1 MTSRTNPAIDA
12 RSTDALKPA
21 VNGTG
26 VILHTGLGRAVL
38 SEAARRAVA
47 DVIDGYC
54 TLEIDA
60 ETGKRGSRH
69 DLVSDLI
76 CELTGAE
83 SAIVVNNNAAA
94 VMLIL
99 HALALDREV
108 VISRGQ
114 LVEIGGSFRMPDV
127 MSAGGVTL
135 VGVGSTNHTEPEDY
149 RAAVTDRTALIMAV
163 HRSNFDLSG
172 LDVSA
177 SLEALA
183 GLGRERDIP
192 VVYDQ
197 GSGALVELER
207 HGQPGLPG
215 LDGQHGP
222 DSLDGPDGPDRPDGQ
237 HGLDSGGTV
246 GEALDRGIDVVCFS
260 GDKLLGGP
268 QAGIIAGRRDLLDKM
283 KKDPLMRAFR
293 ADKMVYAALQ
303 ATLELFRDPGKLG
316 AAHPVTGMITA
327 TVESLDPKARSLAER
342 LSACF
347 GRRVDVTV
355 EESLAEIGGGALPVQ
370 PLPSRAVALRPGE
383 WTNRQLAAAFRRQ
396 SPPVFGRLAGD
407 RFLLDVRTL
416 ADRDIPLVEAGAA
429 GVARRMERDAS
440 PERDV

>member
-1 MTSRTNPAIDA
+1 MTTRTTPSIDA
-12 RSTDALKPA
+12 RSTGALKPA

-38 SEAARRAVA
+38 SEAARRAVT

-69 DLVSDLI
+69 DLVSELI
-76 CELTGAE
+76 CGLTGAE

-99 HALALDREV
+99 HALALGREV

-127 MSAGGVTL
+127 MSAGGVEL

-197 GSGALVELER
+197 GSGAMIELEAYGR
-207 HGQPGLPG
+207 PGLPG
-215 LDGQHGP
+215 QPGQPVQPGQLG
-222 DSLDGPDGPDRPDGQ
+222 LDGP
-237 HGLDSGGTV
+237 HGLDSGCTV
-246 GEALDRGIDVVCFS
+246 REALERGIDVVCFS

-327 TVESLDPKARSLAER
+327 TVEALDPKARNLAER

-355 EESLAEIGGGALPVQ
+355 EDSLAEIGGGALPVQ

-416 ADRDIPLVEAGAA
+416 GDRDIPLVVAGAA
-429 GVARRMERDAS
+429 GVVRGMERDAARA
-440 PERDV
+440 RDA

>member
-1 MTSRTNPAIDA
+1 MTTRTTPSIDA
-12 RSTDALKPA
+12 RSTGALKPA

-38 SEAARRAVA
+38 SEAARRAVT

-76 CELTGAE
+76 CGLTGAE

-127 MSAGGVTL
+127 MSAGGVEL
-135 VGVGSTNHTEPEDY
+135 VGVGSTNHTEPVDY

-197 GSGALVELER
+197 GSGAMIELEAYGQPGQL
-207 HGQPGLPG
+207 GQPGLPG
-215 LDGQHGP
+215 QPGLLG
-222 DSLDGPDGPDRPDGQ
+222 LDGP
-237 HGLDSGGTV
+237 HGLDSGCTV
-246 GEALDRGIDVVCFS
+246 REALERGIDVVCFS

-327 TVESLDPKARSLAER
+327 TVEALDPKARNLAER

-355 EESLAEIGGGALPVQ
+355 EDSLAEIGGGALPVQ

-416 ADRDIPLVEAGAA
+416 GDRDIPLVEAGAA
-429 GVARRMERDAS
+429 GVARGMERDAA